1 MVKQFE
7 NRRDMVVEGLNQIEG
22 IHCNKPDGA
31 FYVFPN
37 ISRVCELLGV
47 IAAYERLPGEKK
59 QRTSPSTL
67 FQMFALYHHGVATL
81 DRRSFGNI
89 GSEGKH
95 YLRLS
100 TATDMES
107 LKEGIRRIET
117 ASQDVKGFRKYID
130 SGEYF
135 Y

>member
-1 MVKQFE
+1 M
-7 NRRDMVVEGLNQIEG
+7 
-22 IHCNKPDGA
+22 
-31 FYVFPN
+31 
-37 ISRVCELLGV
+37 VCEALGV
-47 IAAYERLPGEKK
+47 LAAYEQLSGEKK

-100 TATDMES
+100 TATDMKS
-107 LKEGIRRIET
+107 LKEGIRRIEM
-117 ASQDVKGFRKYID
+117 ASKDVEGFHIYINTGKYL
-130 SGEYF
+130 F
-135 Y
+135 